1 MKFVWCKNLALA
13 GALALAVSPQMVLA
27 QVKAPVE
34 PAAKPALGR
43 VLAPHR
49 AVYELSLLKAEGRNA
64 PVSAKGRI
72 AYEFSGNACEG
83 YTTNFRQLTE
93 IAPAEGNTRMSDMRS
108 NTHEAGDGKTFRF
121 RIETFTDGQRSK
133 LMVGLAERAGGTL
146 SVALTQPAP
155 LKADLADEAL
165 FPVQQ
170 TFRGMSAA
178 LAGEST
184 AEFKVYDGSG
194 DGKKIYHSFN
204 IIGQPV
210 SKPAVDS
217 AGEQASMKGLRRWPV
232 VASYFDMQQGDSK
245 PAYTLSF
252 EMWENGVS
260 SNLRLDYGDF
270 VLAGKLSQLEMLKA
284 SPCSPGAKPAGRK

>member
-1 MKFVWCKNLALA
+1 MYFRFGGFAPLA
-13 GALALAVSPQMVLA
+13 GALALAISSQAALA
-27 QVKAPVE
+27 QLKPIAKPDAPVT
-34 PAAKPALGR
+34 

-64 PVSAKGRI
+64 PVSATGRI
-72 AYEFSGNACEG
+72 AYEFNGNACEG

-93 IAPAEGNTRMSDMRS
+93 IAPAEGNSRLSDMRS
-108 NTHEAGDGKTFRF
+108 STFEAGDGKTFRF
-121 RIETFTDGQRSK
+121 RIETFTNGQQAK
-133 LMVGLAERAGGTL
+133 LMVGQAERAGGTL
-146 SVALTQPAP
+146 SVAMTMPAP
-155 LKADLADEAL
+155 LKADLAQEAL

-170 TFRGMSAA
+170 TFRG
-178 LAGEST
+178 LATARSGETT

-194 DGKKIYHSFN
+194 DGKKIYHSLN

-210 SKPAVDS
+210 SKPAVDA

-232 VASYFDMQQGDSK
+232 IASYFDEQRGDSK

-270 VLAGKLSQLEMLKA
+270 VLSGKLSKLEMLKA
-284 SPCSPGAKPAGRK
+284 SPCNPDAKPPAEPLK